1 MEGILYITLIS
12 AYPQWNMVMAV
23 SCFGDDEKLRVAEQN
38 TGPSLEAAKDLK
50 SSKGGWAK
58 MKCLPP
64 DEDTS

>member
-1 MEGILYITLIS
+1 
-12 AYPQWNMVMAV
+12 MVMAV

-38 TGPSLEAAKDLK
+38 TGPSLEAAKYLK